1 MYPWGTKTG
10 AATAYCVTPSL
21 TMNVLAIL
29 EQTLMFSFSTV
40 ITTAIV
46 LKMNSTDND
55 QPSSIQKLME
65 YSLIADQWEA

>member
-1 MYPWGTKTG
+1 MYPGGTKTG
-10 AATAYCVTPSL
+10 AASAYCVTPSL
-21 TMNVLAIL
+21 SMNVLAIL